1 MKIKEVEK
9 YHPIFNSL
17 IRQSI
22 VPQSEFG
29 KHSDDGQIQ
38 VTVRSINPDTVT
50 VVASRTIQLVLPY
63 TGDGSGVR
71 LGDKLVIHTRTGN
84 LTLVGEVLKG
94 ELIQPYS
101 HGVNL
106 ITKIV

>member
-9 YHPIFNSL
+9 HQPIFNSL

-29 KHSDDGQIQ
+29 KHADDGQIQ

-50 VVASRTIQLVLPY
+50 VIASRTIQLVLPY

-84 LTLVGEVLKG
+84 MTHIGQTEKT
-94 ELIQPYS
+94 S
-101 HGVNL
+101 
-106 ITKIV
+106 

>member
-1 MKIKEVEK
+1 MKIQAVEK
-9 YHPIFNSL
+9 YQAIFNSL

-29 KHSDDGQIQ
+29 KHADDGHIQ
-38 VTVRSINPDTVT
+38 VTVRSISPDTVT

-84 LTLVGEVLKG
+84 LTPIGLTEQV
-94 ELIQPYS
+94 S
-101 HGVNL
+101 
-106 ITKIV
+106 